1 MDLVGVFSS
10 IEDQHMN
17 IVSENRQTYYSVRD
31 FLNISFLQ
39 LKAFYVDF
47 ILPIENNIEKDTKV
61 VQLEQ
66 KKFVQLHKQRIES
79 FNKGDYIIER
89 F

>member
-10 IEDQHMN
+10 IEDHHMN
-17 IVSENRQTYYSVRD
+17 TVRPNSLTYYS
-31 FLNISFLQ
+31 FGHLPNTLPLSLQ

-47 ILPIENNIEKDTKV
+47 ILPLENNLEKDTKV

-79 FNKGDYIIER
+79 FNKGR
-89 F
+89 QR